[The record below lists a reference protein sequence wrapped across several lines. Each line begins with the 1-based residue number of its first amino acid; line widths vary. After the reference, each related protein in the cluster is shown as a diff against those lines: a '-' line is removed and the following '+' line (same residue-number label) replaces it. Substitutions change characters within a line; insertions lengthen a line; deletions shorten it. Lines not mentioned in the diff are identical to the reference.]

1 MMASGRLPARET
13 AAAHIE
19 TMAGW
24 DASAVELADTAE
36 DGGHAPFWAI
46 EIARDGSVDPMY
58 LCDDGYVR

>member
-24 DASAVELADTAE
+24 DASAVELADTA
-36 DGGHAPFWAI
+36 
-46 EIARDGSVDPMY
+46 RDGSVDQMY
-58 LCDDGYVR
+58 LWDDGYVR